1 MNIVR
6 DNLKNGT
13 IRFNV
18 TVGEADYNEA
28 VEKTLRGY
36 RRKANVPGFRPG
48 MVPMGI
54 INKMYRK
61 GAVAE
66 EAYRQASKVAVDNLN
81 ESKTKTLGEL
91 MPAADQPEL
100 DFDNNTEFEFIFEI
114 GQAPDVKIA
123 LSDKD
128 KVTKYV
134 IKVSDEM
141 LTGYKE
147 NFLRRFGKLEDVET
161 VKKDEALTVT
171 LDQPDM
177 KIEDAYV
184 GLIGMSD
191 EERAPF
197 IGKKVGDK
205 MEVNVNELYK
215 TPSQRAS
222 ILSVKEEELADINPI
237 FTMEINQ
244 IREFVLPKA
253 DAAFL
258 KTAFPNGE
266 VKNQKEFDKWATEQ
280 IEGEMA
286 RETEFKYIADV
297 RDFLIKKAK
306 ITLPDEFLK
315 HWLFTINEGKFSKE
329 EIEKDYD
336 SFADM
341 MRWDL
346 IQRHYMEEQ
355 KLEVTP
361 EEAQQEAKGVA
372 AMQFAYYGM
381 GNVGDEMLEQYGNQI
396 LTNKEEAKKIYD
408 KILERKIVA
417 VVEPQVTVTPKKVTT
432 EEFNKLFEPKQ

>member
-6 DNLKNGT
+6 DNQDNGT
-13 IRFNV
+13 IKYSV
-18 TVGEADYNEA
+18 TVAEADYAEA
-28 VEKTLRGY
+28 VDKTLRAT

-61 GAVAE
+61 SAVAE
-66 EAYRQASKVAVDNLN
+66 EAYRLASKAAVDDLN

-91 MPAADQPEL
+91 MPSESQPEL
-100 DFDNNTEFEFIFEI
+100 DFDNATEFEFVFEI
-114 GQAPDVKIA
+114 GQAPDFTIA
-123 LSDKD
+123 LDKKD

-134 IKVSDEM
+134 IKVSPEM

-147 NFLRRFGKLEDVET
+147 NFLRRFGKLEDVDV

-171 LDQPDM
+171 LDQQEM

-184 GLIGMSD
+184 GLIGMND
-191 EERAPF
+191 EERKPF

-222 ILSVKEEELADINPI
+222 ILSVKEEELAGINPN
-237 FTMEINQ
+237 FTLEITQ
-244 IREFVLPKA
+244 IREFVLPEVN
-253 DAAFL
+253 DEFL

-266 VKNQKEFDKWATEQ
+266 VKTIKEFDKWATGE

-286 RETEFKYIADV
+286 RETEFKYIADF
-297 RDFLIKKAK
+297 RDFLIKKAN
-306 ITLPDEFLK
+306 ITLPDDFLK

-329 EIEKDYD
+329 EIEKDYA

-346 IQRHYMEEQ
+346 IERYYAET
-355 KLEVTP
+355 LNLDVTP
-361 EEAQQEAKGVA
+361 EEAQQEAKAVA

-381 GNVGDEMLEQYGNQI
+381 GNVGDEMLVNYAQQI
-396 LTNKEEAKKIYD
+396 LSNKEEAKKIYD
-408 KILERKIVA
+408 KLFERKIIAAVA
-417 VVEPQVTVTPKKVTT
+417 DQVTVSDKKVTT
-432 EEFNKLFEPKQ
+432 EEFNKLFEPK

>member
-6 DNLKNGT
+6 DNLDNGT
-13 IRFNV
+13 IRYNV
-18 TVGEADYNEA
+18 TVTEADYAEA
-28 VEKTLRGY
+28 VDKTLRNY

-66 EAYRQASKVAVDNLN
+66 ESYRIASKAAVDDLN

-91 MPAADQPEL
+91 MPSADQPEL
-100 DFDNNTEFEFIFEI
+100 DFDTQTDFDFSFEI
-114 GQAPDVKIA
+114 GQAPEFAIELNKKNKI
-123 LSDKD
+123 
-128 KVTKYV
+128 TKYV

-161 VKKDEALTVT
+161 VTKDEALTVT

-184 GLIGMSD
+184 GLIGMTD

-222 ILSVKEEELADINPI
+222 ILSVKEEELADIDPN
-237 FTMEINQ
+237 FTLEINQ
-244 IREFVLPKA
+244 IREFVLPTV
-253 DAAFL
+253 DEEFL

-266 VKNQKEFDKWATEQ
+266 VKTVKEFDQWATTQ
-280 IEGEMA
+280 IEGDMA

-297 RDFLIKKAK
+297 RDYLIEKAD
-306 ITLPDEFLK
+306 ITLPDDFLK
-315 HWLFTINEGKFSKE
+315 HWLFTINEGKFTKE
-329 EIEKDYD
+329 EIEKEYP
-336 SFADM
+336 SFGNM

-346 IQRHYMEEQ
+346 IQRYYAE
-355 KLEVTP
+355 KLNLDVTP

-381 GNVGDEMLEQYGNQI
+381 GNVGEEMLENYALQI
-396 LTNKEEAKKIYD
+396 LSNKDEAKKIYD
-408 KILERKIVA
+408 KLFERKIVA
-417 VVEPQVTVTPKKVTT
+417 AVSDEVTISEKKVTT
-432 EEFNKLFEPKQ
+432 EEFNKLFEAK

>member
-6 DNLKNGT
+6 DNLDNGT
-13 IRFNV
+13 IRFSV

-28 VEKTLRGY
+28 VETTLRGY

-48 MVPMGI
+48 MVPKGI

-66 EAYRQASKVAVDNLN
+66 EAYRQASKAAVDNLN
-81 ESKTKTLGEL
+81 ESQTRSIGEL
-91 MPAADQPEL
+91 IPAADQPEL
-100 DFDNNTEFEFIFEI
+100 DFDNNTEFEFVFEI
-114 GQAPDVKIA
+114 GQAPEVSIA
-123 LSDKD
+123 LDKKD
-128 KVTKYV
+128 RVTKYA
-134 IKVSDEM
+134 IKVSEEM

-147 NFLRRFGKLEDVET
+147 NFLRRFGKLEDVEE

-171 LDQPDM
+171 LDQEGM

-184 GLIGMSD
+184 GLIGMND

-222 ILSVKEEELADINPI
+222 ILSVKEEELAGINPV
-237 FTMEINQ
+237 FTLEIMQ

-258 KTAFPNGE
+258 KTAFPEGE

-280 IEGEMA
+280 IESEMA
-286 RETEFKYIADV
+286 RETEFKFIADF
-297 RDFLIKKAK
+297 RDFLIRKAD
-306 ITLPDEFLK
+306 IALPDEFLK
-315 HWLFTINEGKFSKE
+315 YWLFTVNEGKFSTE
-329 EIEKDYD
+329 DIEKEYPA
-336 SFADM
+336 FGDM

-346 IQRHYMEEQ
+346 IQRHYMEAQ
-355 KLEVTP
+355 QLEVAP
-361 EEAQQEAKGVA
+361 DEALQEAKAVA

-381 GNVGDEMLEQYGNQI
+381 GNVGGEMLEQYGNQI
-396 LTNKEEAKKIYD
+396 LSNKEEAKKIYD

-417 VVEPQVTVTPKKVTT
+417 AVEDQVTVTAKKVTT
-432 EEFNKLFEPKQ
+432 EEFNKLFEPKK